1 MKNQRL
7 VLHHPRGAIKNNNWS
22 YTMENNNGYTEYGYR
37 GNEEV
42 RKLSVEN
49 KILKQTVYDLQ
60 EQLQE
65 AYKRI
70 KELIAINSNTS

>member
-1 MKNQRL
+1 
-7 VLHHPRGAIKNNNWS
+7 
-22 YTMENNNGYTEYGYR
+22 MENNNGYTEYGYR
-37 GNEEV
+37 GDKEV

-49 KILKQTVYDLQ
+49 KILKQNVHDLQ

-70 KELIAINSNTS
+70 KELIEEPVELFDAMDHV